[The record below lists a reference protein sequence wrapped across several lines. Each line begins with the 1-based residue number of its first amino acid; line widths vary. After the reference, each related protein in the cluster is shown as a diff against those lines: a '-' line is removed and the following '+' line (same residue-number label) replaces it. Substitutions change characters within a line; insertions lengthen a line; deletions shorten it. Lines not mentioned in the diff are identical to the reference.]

1 MFKKIIVAT
10 IVVCSMGITAQAQ
23 YKNTKIEI
31 GQQAPELSFPDP
43 QDKMISLQQ
52 IAKGKYVLLD
62 FWASWCGPCRRAN
75 PSLVAFYEKYKSKK
89 FKDAPKGFT
98 VFSVSLDRTK
108 DAWMNAIKS
117 DKLAWPY
124 HVSDLKAW
132 KSEAADIYGVA
143 FIPQAFLIGPDGK
156 IIGKYMTAE
165 EAVQDIE
172 KYVIR

>member
-1 MFKKIIVAT
+1 MFKKIILAAIVA
-10 IVVCSMGITAQAQ
+10 CSMQISAQAQ

-31 GQQAPELSFPDP
+31 GQQAPELAFPDP
-43 QDKMISLQQ
+43 QGKVISLAQ
-52 IAKGKYVLLD
+52 ASKGKYVLLD

-75 PSLVAFYEKYKSKK
+75 PSLVAFYQKYKSKK
-89 FKDAPKGFT
+89 FKDASKGFT
-98 VFSVSLDRTK
+98 VFSVSLDRNEE
-108 DAWMNAIKS
+108 AWVNAIKT
-117 DKLAWPY
+117 DKLEWPY
-124 HVSDLKAW
+124 HISDLKAW